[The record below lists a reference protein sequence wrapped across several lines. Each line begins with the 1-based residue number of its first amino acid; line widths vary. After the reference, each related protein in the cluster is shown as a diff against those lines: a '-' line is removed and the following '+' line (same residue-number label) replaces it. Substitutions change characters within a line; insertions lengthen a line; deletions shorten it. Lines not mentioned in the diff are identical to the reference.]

1 MNATFCRPP
10 GSAGRLRRRWTCP
23 PDAAFISAVCVLHPA
38 CLLPRV
44 DPSPRCGPNCPP
56 RIISLLGSGLTAG
69 IRQDGGAGEPVGA
82 LRVTGTARDC
92 AEPTRDMVIIHICR
106 NRRPPPTS
114 PSAASQRRLH
124 REHVRARD
132 PGLRGGQQRQRDGGG
147 ARGADALHPH
157 TQTTAVRTSGCRSRP
172 PPRRPGPVP
181 CSEPVSRWYRR
192 PTPKEG

>member
-1 MNATFCRPP
+1 MNATFCRP
-10 GSAGRLRRRWTCP
+10 GSARRLRRRWTCP

-56 RIISLLGSGLTAG
+56 RIISLFGSGLTAG

-114 PSAASQRRLH
+114 PSTASQRRLH
-124 REHVRARD
+124 REHARARD
-132 PGLRGGQQRQRDGGG
+132 RGLRGGQQRQRHGGG
-147 ARGADALHPH
+147 ARGADALHPY
-157 TQTTAVRTSGCRSRP
+157 TQTTAGAHQRLPVPPSPPAPRSR
-172 PPRRPGPVP
+172 
-181 CSEPVSRWYRR
+181 SLF
-192 PTPKEG
+192 

>member
-1 MNATFCRPP
+1 M
-10 GSAGRLRRRWTCP
+10 
-23 PDAAFISAVCVLHPA
+23 LHPA

-56 RIISLLGSGLTAG
+56 RIISLFGSGLTAG

-132 PGLRGGQQRQRDGGG
+132 PGLRGGQQRQRLAGELAAQMHYILTHKLRPCAPAAAGPALPPGAQVPFPVLNLSPAGTG
-147 ARGADALHPH
+147 ARHLKKDDACAG
-157 TQTTAVRTSGCRSRP
+157 TGRKSN
-172 PPRRPGPVP
+172 PRRGGPERVHP
-181 CSEPVSRWYRR
+181 RLLCA
-192 PTPKEG
+192 

>member
-1 MNATFCRPP
+1 M
-10 GSAGRLRRRWTCP
+10 
-23 PDAAFISAVCVLHPA
+23 LHPA

-56 RIISLLGSGLTAG
+56 RIISLFGSGLTAG

-124 REHVRARD
+124 RSTCAHVIAASEAANNDNGMAGELAAQMHYILTHKLRPCAPAAAGPALPPGAQVPFPVLNLSPAGTGARHLKKD
-132 PGLRGGQQRQRDGGG
+132 DACAGTGRKSNPRRGGPERV
-147 ARGADALHPH
+147 HPRLLC
-157 TQTTAVRTSGCRSRP
+157 A
-172 PPRRPGPVP
+172 
-181 CSEPVSRWYRR
+181 
-192 PTPKEG
+192 